1 MVKSLDITYN
11 KSVRFKGGLKMVN
24 ISFLNLRVVKE
35 TSGRY
40 DVRKKIQSP
49 NDIFNIAQNVIRGNE
64 YAEENL
70 WLITLDTKN
79 NITGIFTVSTGSL
92 NASIVHPREIFK
104 RAVLQNAASIIIC
117 HNHPSGDVTPSQED
131 INTTKRIY
139 EAGKIL
145 GIELLDHVIIG
156 DNKYTSL
163 KEKGVF

>member
-1 MVKSLDITYN
+1 
-11 KSVRFKGGLKMVN
+11 MVN
-24 ISFLNLRVVKE
+24 ISFLNLKVVKE

-70 WLITLDTKN
+70 WLITLDIKN

-92 NASIVHPREIFK
+92 NSSIVHPREIFK

-117 HNHPSGDVTPSQED
+117 HNHPSGDPAPSQED
-131 INTTKRIY
+131 IDTTKRIY
-139 EAGKIL
+139 DAGKIL

-163 KEKGVF
+163 KERGVF

>member
-1 MVKSLDITYN
+1 
-11 KSVRFKGGLKMVN
+11 MVN
-24 ISFLNLRVVKE
+24 ISFLNLKVVKE

-49 NDIFNIAQNVIRGNE
+49 NDIFNIVQNVIRGNE

-92 NASIVHPREIFK
+92 NSSIVHPREVFK

-117 HNHPSGDVTPSQED
+117 HNHPSGDPAPSQED
-131 INTTKRIY
+131 INITKRIY
-139 EAGKIL
+139 DAGKIL
-145 GIELLDHVIIG
+145 GIELFDHIIIG

>member
-1 MVKSLDITYN
+1 
-11 KSVRFKGGLKMVN
+11 MVN

-49 NDIFNIAQNVIRGNE
+49 NDIFNIAQNVIQANE

-92 NASIVHPREIFK
+92 NSSIVHPREIFK

-117 HNHPSGDVTPSQED
+117 HNHPSGDPAPSQED
-131 INTTKRIY
+131 INITKRIY
-139 EAGKIL
+139 DAGKIL
-145 GIELLDHVIIG
+145 GIELLDHIIIG

-163 KEKGVF
+163 KEKGVL

>member
-1 MVKSLDITYN
+1 
-11 KSVRFKGGLKMVN
+11 MVN

-163 KEKGVF
+163 KEKGAF

>member
-1 MVKSLDITYN
+1 
-11 KSVRFKGGLKMVN
+11 MVN
-24 ISFLNLRVVKE
+24 ISFLNLKVVKE

-49 NDIFNIAQNVIRGNE
+49 NDIFNIAQNVIRCNE

-92 NASIVHPREIFK
+92 NSSIVHPREIFK

-117 HNHPSGDVTPSQED
+117 HNHPSGDPAPSQED
-131 INTTKRIY
+131 INITKRIY
-139 EAGKIL
+139 DAGKIL

-156 DNKYTSL
+156 DNEYTSL

>member
-1 MVKSLDITYN
+1 
-11 KSVRFKGGLKMVN
+11 MVN
-24 ISFLNLRVVKE
+24 ISFFNLKVVKE

-40 DVRKKIQSP
+40 DVQKKIQTP
-49 NDIFNIAQNVIRGNE
+49 GDVFNIAQNVIRANE

-92 NASIVHPREIFK
+92 NSSIVHPREVFK

-117 HNHPSGDVTPSQED
+117 HNHPSGDATPSSED
-131 INTTKRIY
+131 ISITKRLH
-139 EAGKIL
+139 EAGEIL
-145 GIELLDHVIIG
+145 GIKLLDHIIIG

-163 KEKGVF
+163 KERGVF

>member
-1 MVKSLDITYN
+1 
-11 KSVRFKGGLKMVN
+11 MVN

-40 DVRKKIQSP
+40 DVDKKIQCP
-49 NDIFNIAQNVIRGNE
+49 HDIFNIAQNVIRANE

-92 NASIVHPREIFK
+92 NTSIVHPREVFK

-117 HNHPSGDVTPSQED
+117 NNHTSGDPAPSRED
-131 INTTKRIY
+131 IDTTKRIY
-139 EAGKIL
+139 NAGQIL

-156 DNKYTSL
+156 DNRYTSL
-163 KEKGVF
+163 KERGVF

>member
-1 MVKSLDITYN
+1 
-11 KSVRFKGGLKMVN
+11 MVN
-24 ISFLNLRVVKE
+24 ISFLNLKVVKE

-40 DVRKKIQSP
+40 DIRKKVQGP
-49 NDIFNIAQNVIRGNE
+49 KDIFNIAQKVIRANE

-70 WLITLDTKN
+70 WLITLDIKN
-79 NITGIFTVSTGSL
+79 NITGIFTVSIGSL
-92 NASIVHPREIFK
+92 NSSIVHPREIFK

-117 HNHPSGDVTPSQED
+117 HNHPSGDPVPSKED
-131 INTTKRIY
+131 INITKRIY

>member
-1 MVKSLDITYN
+1 MI
-11 KSVRFKGGLKMVN
+11 N
-24 ISFLNLRVVKE
+24 ISFLNLRIIKE
-35 TSGRY
+35 NAGRY
-40 DVRKKIQSP
+40 DVNKKIQSP
-49 NDIFNIAQNVIRGNE
+49 EDVFNIAQKVIKASE

-104 RAVLQNAASIIIC
+104 RAVLQNAVSIIIC

-163 KEKGVF
+163 KERGVF

>member
-1 MVKSLDITYN
+1 
-11 KSVRFKGGLKMVN
+11 MVN

-40 DVRKKIQSP
+40 DVDKKIRCP
-49 NDIFNIAQNVIRGNE
+49 NDIFNIAQNVIRADE
-64 YAEENL
+64 YPEENL

-92 NASIVHPREIFK
+92 DASIVHPREVFK

-117 HNHPSGDVTPSQED
+117 HNHPSGDPTASRED
-131 INTTKRIY
+131 INITKRLY

-145 GIELLDHVIIG
+145 GIELLDHIIVG
-156 DNKYTSL
+156 DNSYTSL
-163 KEKGVF
+163 KERGVF

>member
-1 MVKSLDITYN
+1 
-11 KSVRFKGGLKMVN
+11 MVN
-24 ISFLNLRVVKE
+24 ISFLNLKVVKE

-70 WLITLDTKN
+70 WLITLDIKN

-92 NASIVHPREIFK
+92 NSSIVHPREIFK

-117 HNHPSGDVTPSQED
+117 HNHPSGDPAPSQED
-131 INTTKRIY
+131 IDTTKRIY
-139 EAGKIL
+139 DAGKIL

>member
-1 MVKSLDITYN
+1 
-11 KSVRFKGGLKMVN
+11 MVN
-24 ISFLNLRVVKE
+24 ISFLNLKVVKE

-49 NDIFNIAQNVIRGNE
+49 NDIFNIAQNVIHANE
-64 YAEENL
+64 YTEENL

-92 NASIVHPREIFK
+92 NSTIVHPREIFK

-117 HNHPSGDVTPSQED
+117 HNHPSGDPAPSQED
-131 INTTKRIY
+131 INITKRIY
-139 EAGKIL
+139 DAGKIL
-145 GIELLDHVIIG
+145 GIELLDHIIIG

-163 KEKGVF
+163 KEKGVLYTL